1 PVRGRARGSARAD
14 REVLF
19 RVKLSAR
26 WPSADAIPLW
36 TIGTSPGPPAA
47 PSRPPAALAWT
58 RHGHRQFAD
67 SGPKA
72 LAARALLPAHWI
84 GSQGRATPRGLRT
97 ARRSMSRRPS
107 AHQRVSSSLAR

>member
-1 PVRGRARGSARAD
+1 VDEHARREPLTNLSRNVRAPSRQSRVPPVRGRARGSARAD

-19 RVKLSAR
+19 REKLSAR
-26 WPSADAIPLW
+26 CPSADGIPLW

-47 PSRPPAALAWT
+47 PSRPPAPLAWT

-72 LAARALLPAHWI
+72 LAARALLP
-84 GSQGRATPRGLRT
+84 
-97 ARRSMSRRPS
+97 
-107 AHQRVSSSLAR
+107 